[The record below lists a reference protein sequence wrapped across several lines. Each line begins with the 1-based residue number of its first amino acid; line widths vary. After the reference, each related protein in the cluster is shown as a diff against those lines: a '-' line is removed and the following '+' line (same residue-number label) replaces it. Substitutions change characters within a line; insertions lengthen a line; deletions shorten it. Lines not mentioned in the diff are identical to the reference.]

1 MNMAKLGNTDT
12 EQIMV
17 LANAFKDYA
26 VDIQQTRVFLI
37 NASTLLLQQMQ
48 NDNLSRLSVAQL
60 NNQLGELTSVF
71 PMIENIVN
79 GLLEEVSR
87 VNNIVRDI

>member
-1 MNMAKLGNTDT
+1 MAKLGNTDT

>member
-1 MNMAKLGNTDT
+1 
-12 EQIMV
+12 MV